1 MKKLFVKLVP
11 IWIFTLCSVLN
22 IFAQEL
28 KYFDF
33 GYSSSLSDID
43 DVMNELKLPNTY
55 TTQLNSVEEDS
66 LNNARHEEYNLYYN
80 GIRIDYTQ
88 LMLHYRNDSLLSSNG
103 KYVDIAT
110 ADVVP
115 TITSQ
120 QAIDY
125 AKNEVRAI
133 MYLWEDSASMTFLQQ
148 YSGINNFYPTPELIL
163 FPINDS
169 VLKIGYKMEIV
180 ATNPSSED
188 LFIVDAKTGDI
199 LYTESLICSISGTAE
214 TRYSGTQTIST
225 KESDGNYKLLE
236 NSDRV
241 NILTINMNRKTD
253 LSQSS
258 LFADNDND
266 WTSLEYHNSNMDDA
280 ALDAHWGAEMV
291 YDYFFNIHG
300 RNSYN
305 NNGGSLIN
313 FVHYNDTMDNA
324 YWYMNHMEYGD
335 GGSRYKIL
343 TSLDVVSHEISHG
356 VCQYSADLQ
365 YWGESG
371 AINESLSDIY
381 AACVQNYANVGKNIW
396 LIGDEICR
404 NDIAMRSMNNPKLL
418 EDPDTYLMTYWK
430 NTSNPSREN
439 DNGGVHTNSGVMNYW
454 FYLLCEGGAGIN
466 DYNYHYNVDGIG
478 MGKAERIVY
487 LMETGHYLTKTSTF
501 YEARQASINAA
512 IFLYGVC
519 SKEVST
525 VIQAWNAVG
534 VVKAYKE
541 ISLGSNYYTGTL
553 TANTTINSLTYGIG
567 DIVVGNGRTLTIT
580 SILKLAPA
588 TRIIIKR
595 GGKLVVNGGTIT
607 SACDEAWGGIV
618 LGGNNNLP
626 QTTSNQGVVEL
637 TNATIENGNVSI
649 STMLPSDWNTTG
661 GIIKATNTTFRNN
674 NKSIEFLAYNYYDS
688 TTNEYLDNVSYFRN
702 CTFTWNDNMLPLQ
715 SGHNYMGVHITMY
728 QVRGV
733 EISGCTFKDERTNIP
748 SSTHG
753 LLTLESGFNVDSYNT
768 ATASFEDLTFGI
780 KTDNS
785 GTRICSIENAEF
797 TDNYCGINATT
808 SNNLVITNNSFNISP
823 KTFTVGGISNLHVE
837 AEALGAFV
845 ETSSLP
851 TIENNAFVGTGKTY
865 SLVGLQVKN
874 LGTNNTIINNNSFS
888 GLYAGTQALGYNRG
902 VTQGF
907 IIKGLQ
913 YKCNSFLNCSKGIF
927 VTSYGESLSNLFSG
941 IHPNQGSSTQ
951 INNNFFALN
960 NDNDIYNLVPYTL
973 TYYYYRISPRNC
985 VGITLTST
993 TTPGTPCGT
1002 IGVTEPTDLLTN
1014 NTLGANVLS
1023 LIDEEN
1029 NIDNVGNKTIF
1040 DTINEYIEDG
1050 QYNTAKTRLQN
1061 MEITSENR
1069 NEVEDYISYINK
1081 IEEYGNSY
1089 KIPDNDLI
1097 ELSTHTTQVGKRAS
1111 AMVYFKN
1118 INREYL
1124 PRVVRED
1131 EETSSDSSMQNKIQ
1145 EQIIEKGIEITEEY
1159 ILTPNPA
1166 NNEVE
1171 IKTTNRGKTTEQ
1183 HIIPAE
1189 NTIRQVVILDLQ
1201 GKELKTFDNTTTFNI
1216 AFLKN
1221 GTYIL
1226 KIKDSENKLHY
1237 QKLIKR

>member
-1 MKKLFVKLVP
+1 
-11 IWIFTLCSVLN
+11 
-22 IFAQEL
+22 
-28 KYFDF
+28 
-33 GYSSSLSDID
+33 
-43 DVMNELKLPNTY
+43 
-55 TTQLNSVEEDS
+55 
-66 LNNARHEEYNLYYN
+66 
-80 GIRIDYTQ
+80 
-88 LMLHYRNDSLLSSNG
+88 
-103 KYVDIAT
+103 
-110 ADVVP
+110 
-115 TITSQ
+115 
-120 QAIDY
+120 
-125 AKNEVRAI
+125 
-133 MYLWEDSASMTFLQQ
+133 
-148 YSGINNFYPTPELIL
+148 
-163 FPINDS
+163 
-169 VLKIGYKMEIV
+169 ME
-180 ATNPSSED
+180 
-188 LFIVDAKTGDI
+188 
-199 LYTESLICSISGTAE
+199 
-214 TRYSGTQTIST
+214 
-225 KESDGNYKLLE
+225 
-236 NSDRV
+236 
-241 NILTINMNRKTD
+241 
-253 LSQSS
+253 
-258 LFADNDND
+258 
-266 WTSLEYHNSNMDDA
+266 
-280 ALDAHWGAEMV
+280 
-291 YDYFFNIHG
+291 
-300 RNSYN
+300 
-305 NNGGSLIN
+305 
-313 FVHYNDTMDNA
+313 
-324 YWYMNHMEYGD
+324 
-335 GGSRYKIL
+335 SR
-343 TSLDVVSHEISHG
+343 
-356 VCQYSADLQ
+356 
-365 YWGESG
+365 
-371 AINESLSDIY
+371 
-381 AACVQNYANVGKNIW
+381 
-396 LIGDEICR
+396 
-404 NDIAMRSMNNPKLL
+404 
-418 EDPDTYLMTYWK
+418 
-430 NTSNPSREN
+430 
-439 DNGGVHTNSGVMNYW
+439 
-454 FYLLCEGGAGIN
+454 
-466 DYNYHYNVDGIG
+466 
-478 MGKAERIVY
+478 
-487 LMETGHYLTKTSTF
+487 
-501 YEARQASINAA
+501 
-512 IFLYGVC
+512 
-519 SKEVST
+519 
-525 VIQAWNAVG
+525 
-534 VVKAYKE
+534 
-541 ISLGSNYYTGTL
+541 
-553 TANTTINSLTYGIG
+553 
-567 DIVVGNGRTLTIT
+567 
-580 SILKLAPA
+580 
-588 TRIIIKR
+588 
-595 GGKLVVNGGTIT
+595 
-607 SACDEAWGGIV
+607 
-618 LGGNNNLP
+618 
-626 QTTSNQGVVEL
+626 QTTRL
-637 TNATIENGNVSI
+637 C
-649 STMLPSDWNTTG
+649 D
-661 GIIKATNTTFRNN
+661 
-674 NKSIEFLAYNYYDS
+674 
-688 TTNEYLDNVSYFRN
+688 
-702 CTFTWNDNMLPLQ
+702 
-715 SGHNYMGVHITMY
+715 
-728 QVRGV
+728 
-733 EISGCTFKDERTNIP
+733 
-748 SSTHG
+748 
-753 LLTLESGFNVDSYNT
+753 
-768 ATASFEDLTFGI
+768 
-780 KTDNS
+780 
-785 GTRICSIENAEF
+785 IENAEF

-1221 GTYIL
+1221 GTYIV